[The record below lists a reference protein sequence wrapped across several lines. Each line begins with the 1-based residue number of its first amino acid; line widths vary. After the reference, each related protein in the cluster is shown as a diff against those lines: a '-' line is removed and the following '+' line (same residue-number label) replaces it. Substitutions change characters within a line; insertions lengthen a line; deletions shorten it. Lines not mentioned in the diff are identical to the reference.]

1 MAAVNSSRC
10 CFPDTWGA
18 RCSRRGWAQDLT
30 ETAKCISTVV
40 NGETGIVSKNG
51 AGDTGDLY
59 GGQKGHRPLPI
70 SYTKIK
76 VCPQT

>member
-1 MAAVNSSRC
+1 MREKADNWAETRV
-10 CFPDTWGA
+10 
-18 RCSRRGWAQDLT
+18 WAQDLT
-30 ETAKCISTVV
+30 ETAKCILTAVKA
-40 NGETGIVSKNG
+40 NQDGETGIVSKNG

-59 GGQKGHRPLPI
+59 GGKKGHRPLTI